1 MIIFL
6 FILQLVSFYLIAM
19 LYAKLGRVNE
29 LKKQQDV
36 MMREMED
43 AVGAYLVEMKDE
55 NDRLLKELSTVKPSE
70 SLSTR
75 IPENKP
81 VADSTTPLPSSK
93 IVPKSKAVSTYKQVA
108 AKLEVAEKEQ
118 SKEERALEL
127 SKSGYSIEEIAKRLS
142 MGKTEVE
149 LLLKFRG

>member
-6 FILQLVSFYLIAM
+6 FILQLVSFYFIAM

-43 AVGAYLVEMKDE
+43 AVGAYLAEMKDE
-55 NDRLLKELSTVKPSE
+55 NDRLLKELSTVKPAE
-70 SLSTR
+70 ILSHR
-75 IPENKP
+75 VPEQKP
-81 VADSTTPLPSSK
+81 AADSTSPLSTSK
-93 IVPKSKAVSTYKQVA
+93 TVPKSKAVNTYKQVA
-108 AKLEVAEKEQ
+108 AKLEIAEKEQ
-118 SKEERALEL
+118 SKDEQALEL
-127 SKSGYSIEEIAKRLS
+127 SKNGYSIEEIARKLN